1 MIEAISEKTIKV
13 LLDSETPITSKMI
26 ALEIGMSESSVKHNM
41 KEVRQIID
49 SSFATLKSVPG
60 KGFWIEASEEQRAAL
75 KAIVNEN
82 RDKAYSFNYRRN
94 YILDILFQENAEYTI
109 QIFADDL
116 GVGRNVIIKDLESIE
131 KWLGFF
137 DIQMIRIRNKGI
149 LIKGGEFDI
158 RQAIIY
164 NNTSLMDTMEMDLPR
179 PDDLDFRV
187 SKTFYNYFCK
197 VYPKNDIYHIQ
208 DILLNAE
215 RELDYHFEDVSFIQ
229 LMEYISV
236 AFNRIHKK
244 CFVLENNILNK
255 CKITLKEF
263 EAAKHLILPNIGDIQ
278 AYLSIEIRCMA
289 AQFSLY
295 GSYEEATNS
304 SFIKEEFYEYEAR
317 AFVER
322 LQNIMLN
329 KKILINDNLIN
340 DFTLLFEKKKLQK
353 SYQIINSNY
362 LKRDIKKHLPSLY
375 AIILANVQPL
385 EHALNVKFTENDI
398 AYFVML
404 IDNAMEETIDEVTI
418 LLITTFDYNT
428 AKYLEN
434 KIKRSIRNIKIEKV
448 IHLEEIKDED
458 FSLYDIVV
466 TTVLLDIEGVIKIS
480 RRVDTFD
487 LDLISRE
494 VKLKRN
500 IKQMIITRDETQL
513 FKKDLICNNFKAK
526 RKEDVFEKGVKL
538 LRQQGYTTS
547 AFYDVLIQREN
558 FVSTA
563 IGNGVAIPHG
573 YKSEILKSGIA
584 VIKLERPIDW
594 NENEKVEIVF
604 IIAIEMDNRKEIYN
618 FFAKFYALIEDKEK
632 LERIKMAKTIE
643 EIYIALEEIGSVS
656 ND

>member
-13 LLDSETPITSKMI
+13 LLESDTLITSKMI

-41 KEVRQIID
+41 KEVRQIINA
-49 SSFATLKSVPG
+49 SFATLKSVPG
-60 KGFWIEASEEQRAAL
+60 KGFWIEANEKQREAL
-75 KAIVNEN
+75 IAIVNEN

-94 YILDILFQENAEYTI
+94 YILDILFQENADYTI

-164 NNTSLMDTMEMDLPR
+164 NNTSLMDTMEMDLSR

-208 DILLNAE
+208 DILLSAE

-236 AFNRIHKK
+236 AFNRIHKG
-244 CFVLENNILNK
+244 CLVLENNILNK

-263 EAAKHLILPNIGDIQ
+263 EAAKHLILPTIGDIQ

-340 DFTLLFEKKKLQK
+340 DFTLLFKKKKLQK

-362 LKRDIKKHLPSLY
+362 LKRDIKKQLPSLY

-404 IDNAMEETIDEVTI
+404 MDNAMEDTIDEVTI

-434 KIKRSIRNIKIEKV
+434 KIKRCIRNIRIEKV
-448 IHLEEIKDED
+448 IHLDQIEKED
-458 FSLYDIVV
+458 FSLYDIVL
-466 TTVLLDIEGVIKIS
+466 TTVLLDIEGIIKIS

-500 IKQMIITRDETQL
+500 IKQMIITRDEKQL

-538 LRQQGYTTS
+538 LSQQGYTTS

-594 NENEKVEIVF
+594 NENEKVEVVF

-632 LERIKMAKTIE
+632 LERIKLSKTNE
-643 EIYIALEEIGSVS
+643 EIYIALKEIGTIS
-656 ND
+656 NE